1 MCSMEDEQQTPV
13 TPILLNN
20 HPKPHPTHSKGHVQ
34 PPYTFL
40 VPPFD
45 QRSTLPLLF
54 CSRYQSKQRY
64 HCGVEACSS
73 RAPSRVTAT
82 GLHDNSAQPWQSQI
96 DQGVG
101 RGVAQRRP
109 MPWRQQTGLHDN
121 SAQPWREPDRPR
133 RWQRRCSKSARCP
146 GANKADYTTTTTDPG
161 LDTSNQGG
169 HARRRSGG
177 RPKTSRPSGYQR
189 VTTGRRTNMERRMYR
204 CDNMRVVCH

>member
-1 MCSMEDEQQTPV
+1 MSNRLM
-13 TPILLNN
+13 L
-20 HPKPHPTHSKGHVQ
+20 SFF
-34 PPYTFL
+34 PP
-40 VPPFD
+40 
-45 QRSTLPLLF
+45 ST
-54 CSRYQSKQRY
+54 Q
-64 HCGVEACSS
+64 E
-73 RAPSRVTAT
+73 APSPFSFVPGTRASNVTTVALRRAAPEHPRGSPPPDFT
-82 GLHDNSAQPWQSQI
+82 TTAPNH
-96 DQGVG
+96 G
-101 RGVAQRRP
+101 RARSIREALLKDP

-189 VTTGRRTNMERRMYR
+189 ATTGRRTNMERRMYR